1 MESVPSF
8 RLIMTIIV
16 SPILALDT
24 LIVSRIIIKTLIF
37 MEW

>member
-16 SPILALDT
+16 SLILALDT

>member
-1 MESVPSF
+1 M
-8 RLIMTIIV
+8 IIIV